1 MSYITTEDIK
11 ANLIAGFDIS
21 GYIEEA
27 GQEIE
32 DVAQRLGVSVNDIS
46 LPLHYKIKRYG
57 IAYLLKRLAQ
67 DKIGTNQPDVTL
79 EKYKDMYELYSAEV
93 KELFPQLTYQMF
105 TGTVQN
111 IIGRT
116 SSNGFYRG

>member
-32 DVAQRLGVSVNDIS
+32 DVAQRLRSFG
-46 LPLHYKIKRYG
+46 
-57 IAYLLKRLAQ
+57 
-67 DKIGTNQPDVTL
+67 
-79 EKYKDMYELYSAEV
+79 
-93 KELFPQLTYQMF
+93 
-105 TGTVQN
+105 
-111 IIGRT
+111 
-116 SSNGFYRG
+116 

>member
-32 DVAQRLGVSVNDIS
+32 DVAQRLGVDVDDIS

-67 DKIGTNQPDVTL
+67 DKIGTNAPDITL
-79 EKYKDMYELYSAEV
+79 EKYKEMYDMYSAEV
-93 KELFPQLTYQMF
+93 KELFPQLTYQMY
-105 TGTVQN
+105 TGTVQS

-116 SSNGFYRG
+116 TSNGFYRG

>member
-1 MSYITTEDIK
+1 MSYITAEDIK
-11 ANLIAGFDIS
+11 ANLTQGFDIS

-32 DVAQRLGVSVNDIS
+32 DVAQRLGVSVTSIS

-67 DKIGTNQPDVTL
+67 DKIGTNQPDITL
-79 EKYKDMYELYSAEV
+79 EKYKDMYELYSNEV

-105 TGTVQN
+105 TGNVQN

>member
-1 MSYITTEDIK
+1 MSLRD
-11 ANLIAGFDIS
+11 F
-21 GYIEEA
+21 
-27 GQEIE
+27 
-32 DVAQRLGVSVNDIS
+32 GVLVNDIS

-79 EKYKDMYELYSAEV
+79 EKYKDMYELYSTEV

>member
-1 MSYITTEDIK
+1 MSYITAEDIK

-32 DVAQRLGVSVNDIS
+32 DVAQRLGVSVSSIS

-67 DKIGTNQPDVTL
+67 DKIGTNQPDITL
-79 EKYKDMYELYSAEV
+79 EKYKDMYELYSNEV
-93 KELFPQLTYQMF
+93 KELFPQITYQMF
-105 TGTVQN
+105 TGNVQN

>member
-1 MSYITTEDIK
+1 MYITAEDIK

-32 DVAQRLGVSVNDIS
+32 DVAQRLGVSVSSIS

-67 DKIGTNQPDVTL
+67 DKIGTNQPDITL
-79 EKYKDMYELYSAEV
+79 EKYKDMYELYSNEV
-93 KELFPQLTYQMF
+93 KELFPQITYQMF
-105 TGTVQN
+105 TGNVQN

>member
-32 DVAQRLGVSVNDIS
+32 DVAQRLGVDVDDIS

-79 EKYKDMYELYSAEV
+79 EKYKDMYELYSTEV

-105 TGTVQN
+105 TGTVKS

>member
-79 EKYKDMYELYSAEV
+79 EKYKDMYELYSTEV

>member
-79 EKYKDMYELYSAEV
+79 EKYKDMYELYSTEV

-105 TGTVQN
+105 TGTVKN